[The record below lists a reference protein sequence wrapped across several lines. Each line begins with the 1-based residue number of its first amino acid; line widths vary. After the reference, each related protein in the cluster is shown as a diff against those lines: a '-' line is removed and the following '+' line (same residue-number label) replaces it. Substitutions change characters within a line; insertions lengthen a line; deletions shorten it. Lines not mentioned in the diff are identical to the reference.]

1 MSHFQRQ
8 SAKKLG
14 VATPAPTSIWRRI
27 REFFLL
33 EDRRRRR
40 TSITPVLFERMT
52 RFYTSGTRRLQA
64 TQNLRGSELTRA
76 ALRLYQEGN
85 VLMAL
90 AFLVSNGREVDS
102 TKLVPEDVL
111 RELDTELCKAGVVAP
126 KDFLDARPMLLSG
139 DLLAFDRLPAAE
151 LDRQV
156 AIIENA
162 TEWTASLVDPVSM
175 QMLKATSVLRLLSAV
190 LVVVLPLAWVGA
202 KIFAPKNYALR
213 KPATSSST
221 AYGTS
226 PDGAVDGAQGAYGFH
241 SGMEDMP
248 WWAVDLTHPMTVTRI
263 VVYGR
268 GDCCYDQSIPLDLEV
283 SDDGTTYRKIAE
295 RTDEFSAS
303 NPWVVKPDSL
313 VTRLIRLR
321 AQRHAVLVLNEV
333 EVNGR
338 SPK

>member
-1 MSHFQRQ
+1 
-8 SAKKLG
+8 
-14 VATPAPTSIWRRI
+14 VATLAPTSFWKRI

-40 TSITPVLFERMT
+40 TSITPALFERMT
-52 RFYTSGTRRLQA
+52 RFYTSGARRLQA
-64 TQNLRGSELTRA
+64 TENLRGLELTRA
-76 ALRLYQEGN
+76 VLPLYQEGSL
-85 VLMAL
+85 LMAL
-90 AFLVSNGREVDS
+90 AILVSRGREVDS
-102 TKLVPEDVL
+102 TKLAPEEIL
-111 RELDTELCKAGVVAP
+111 RALDAELSEAGVVTP

-156 AIIENA
+156 TVIENA
-162 TEWTASLVDPVSM
+162 TEWMASLVDPASLR
-175 QMLKATSVLRLLSAV
+175 MLKTTSILRLLSAA

-202 KIFAPKNYALR
+202 KIFAPKNYAFR
-213 KPATSSST
+213 KPATSSSV

-226 PDGAVDGAQGAYGFH
+226 PDGVVDGTESTYGFH
-241 SGMEDMP
+241 STLEDMP

-263 VVYGR
+263 IVYGR

-303 NPWVVKPDSL
+303 SPWVVKPDSL
-313 VTRLIRLR
+313 VTRFIRLR
-321 AQRHAVLVLNEV
+321 VRHHAYLVLSEV